1 MSGSCVEPDC
11 GDEDRTVRAV
21 GERLGYG
28 VSEVLEKG
36 SCEEEAKWPVAAGE
50 KSDDTAAHTARIL
63 SSRGS
68 SLPEKETTHTI

>member
-1 MSGSCVEPDC
+1 VLNLIAATKIGPSAP
-11 GDEDRTVRAV
+11 
-21 GERLGYG
+21 LGKGWGYR
-28 VSEVLEKG
+28 VSEVSERG
-36 SCEEEAKWPVAAGE
+36 SCEEEVKWPVATGE